1 VTYIVGV
8 DIGGTFTD
16 CIALRASSGTT
27 HASIRIGKASSTPP
41 DFQTGFIGALRAAAE
56 MHGVTLE
63 AMLAEARVY
72 HACTIG
78 TNALVE
84 NKTAK
89 VGVLMSRGHSDSIF
103 IMKAGGRLKWMPAN
117 YIAHIAKQTKPAPLV
132 PKSLCEEVDERVAF
146 DGNVLTV
153 LNETSAREAIDRLL
167 ANGVEAIAI
176 SLLWSTA
183 NSSHERRLREL
194 VHEMAPE
201 MFVSISSEISARV
214 GEYERTI
221 ATIINSMIGPTM
233 NFYLSALET
242 DLRKHGYCH
251 GLQLMSCAGGLIDA
265 DYARTA
271 PVMTIGSGPV
281 AGLIGAGML
290 ASVTQVGGSRHVITA
305 DVGGTTLDIGTIW
318 DATPVRRATASY
330 GQYEYFAPTLDVRS
344 VGAGGGSIIR
354 VDGASMKVGP
364 QSAGARPGPVCFG
377 RGGQQPTVTD
387 AAAVLGYL
395 DPKYFF
401 GGRLTLE
408 LAPAR
413 AALARVGE
421 PLGLN
426 AEQTAAAAMRIVNSQ
441 MADAIW
447 LTTTQQGYDARDFV
461 LYSFGGAGGLHATA
475 MARELGIRKVV
486 VPLSNFAAGWS
497 AFGIAASDALVPL
510 SAAVGL
516 ASPFAPN
523 VINDR
528 WRELEAQAIARLA
541 AQGVDHSAVQLRHY
555 AELRYALQVNEVLV
569 EVEGGDYDEDAVGR
583 MVAAFEAEYE
593 RLYGKGSGYAA
604 AGFTLTGLQ
613 VHGRARLSDLQ
624 IDRIDSGEAKS
635 AGASLKG
642 SRDVV
647 WYARGATPI
656 ATPVHDGAHLPIG
669 AQVPG
674 PAIIEYPDTTILVE
688 HDCVAQVHSSGSVV
702 IELTE
707 KTL

>member
-1 VTYIVGV
+1 MTYIVGV

-16 CIALRASSGTT
+16 CIALKTGSGKSAAT
-27 HASIRIGKASSTPP
+27 IRIGKASSTPP
-41 DFQTGFIGALRAAAE
+41 DFQTGFIAAMSAAAE

-63 AMLAEARVY
+63 TMLADARVY
-72 HACTIG
+72 HACTVG

-89 VGVLMSRGHSDSIF
+89 VGLLMSRGHSDSIF

-117 YIAHIAKQTKPAPLV
+117 YIAHVAKQTKPAPLV
-132 PKSLCEEVDERVAF
+132 PKSLCAEVDERVAF
-146 DGNVLTV
+146 DGNVLTS
-153 LNETSAREAIDRLL
+153 LNETTAREAIRRLL
-167 ANGVEAIAI
+167 ADGVQAIAI
-176 SLLWSTA
+176 SLLWATA
-183 NSSHERRLREL
+183 NPRHEQRLREL
-194 VHEMAPE
+194 VREMAPE
-201 MFVSISSEISARV
+201 LFVSISSEISARV

-221 ATIINSMIGPTM
+221 ATIINSMIGPPM
-233 NFYLSALET
+233 NFYLGALED
-242 DLRKHGYCH
+242 DLRKHGYRQS
-251 GLQLMSCAGGLIDA
+251 LQLMSCAGGLIDA
-265 DYARTA
+265 DYARTV

-290 ASVTQVGGSRHVITA
+290 ASVTGVGDSRHVITA

-318 DATPVRRATASY
+318 DATPVRRSTASH

-344 VGAGGGSIIR
+344 VGSGGGSIIR
-354 VDGASMKVGP
+354 YDGASMKVGP

-377 RGGQQPTVTD
+377 RGGQEPTVTD

-401 GGRLTLE
+401 GGRLALD
-408 LAPAR
+408 LDSAR

-510 SAAVGL
+510 SAAVGVS
-516 ASPFAPN
+516 SPFDPQI
-523 VINDR
+523 INER
-528 WRELEAQAIARLA
+528 LRQLESQATERLV
-541 AQGVDHSAVQLRHY
+541 AQGVARDAVELRHY
-555 AELRYALQVNEVLV
+555 AELRYALQVNEVVV
-569 EVEGGDYDEDAVGR
+569 EVEGGVYDEAAVGR
-583 MVAAFEAEYE
+583 MVTAFEVEYE
-593 RLYGKGSGYAA
+593 RLFGKGSGYAA

-624 IDRIDSGEAKS
+624 IDQIGSGESGAG
-635 AGASLKG
+635 GASLKG
-642 SRDVV
+642 TRDVI
-647 WYARGATPI
+647 WYAAGIAPV
-656 ATPVHDGAHLPIG
+656 ATPVHDGVRLSIG
-669 AQVPG
+669 MDLPG

-688 HDCVAQVHSSGSVV
+688 HDSIARVHSSGSVV

-707 KTL
+707 KPQ